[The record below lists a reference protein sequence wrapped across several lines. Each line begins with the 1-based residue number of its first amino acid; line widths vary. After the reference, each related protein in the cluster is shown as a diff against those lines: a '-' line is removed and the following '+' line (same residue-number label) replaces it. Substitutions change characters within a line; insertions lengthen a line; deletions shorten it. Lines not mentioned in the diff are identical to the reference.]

1 MASLEAGN
9 IYMGTDGHKHIDSS
23 LKTILTLHSRITDE
37 LSTLSVLWKEEWHQD
52 PFKLYITSAH
62 LSGADMDEYLR
73 EHFAIYSEMHD
84 NNGILFILPIQTTPE
99 WANQLFI
106 ALKALD
112 QYSSGKAPCNPIP
125 SFYCN
130 TIPEQVLPLRDA
142 FYAPKTNLPWR
153 DAAGKIAGQFIL
165 RYPPGIPMVVPGER
179 ITDEIV
185 QLWLAADGS
194 ADETVTIIM

>member
-1 MASLEAGN
+1 
-9 IYMGTDGHKHIDSS
+9 
-23 LKTILTLHSRITDE
+23 
-37 LSTLSVLWKEEWHQD
+37 
-52 PFKLYITSAH
+52 
-62 LSGADMDEYLR
+62 MDEYLR

-84 NNGILFILPIQTTPE
+84 NNGILFILPVQTTPE
-99 WANQLFI
+99 WADQLFI

-112 QYSSGKAPCNPIP
+112 QYSIGKAPCTIAP

-142 FYAPKTNLPWR
+142 FYAPKTNIPWR

-185 QLWLAADGS
+185 QLWLAAGGN